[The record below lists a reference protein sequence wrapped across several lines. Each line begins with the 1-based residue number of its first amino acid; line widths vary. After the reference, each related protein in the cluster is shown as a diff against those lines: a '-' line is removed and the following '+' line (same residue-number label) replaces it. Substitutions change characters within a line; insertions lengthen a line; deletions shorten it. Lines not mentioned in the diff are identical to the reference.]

1 MIIKTINENA
11 QSMKATLTH
20 IGVISLGRMLAIWT
34 FVIGAIF
41 LLISM
46 LLMMLATLLGM
57 MGSDPGAAFG
67 GGLIGMAI
75 SMVFGF
81 IGLVVSAVMAFLAGA
96 LMAIVY
102 NIILGVGGGIDLDL
116 RERK

>member
-1 MIIKTINENA
+1 
-11 QSMKATLTH
+11 MKATLTH
-20 IGVISLGRMLAIWT
+20 IGVISLGRMLAVWT

-41 LLISM
+41 MLIST
-46 LLMMLATLLGM
+46 LFMMLAMLLGM
-57 MGSDPGAAFG
+57 MGNDPAAAFG
-67 GGLIGMAI
+67 GGIIGLVV
-75 SMVFGF
+75 SLVFGF
-81 IGLVVSAVMAFLAGA
+81 IGLVISAVVAFIVGA